1 MKCILPLILALC
13 LPVLAAPALAAE
25 APAQGTELT
34 NVDSGDCFY
43 AQVQSAAKGKV
54 TTGTSTKEFSPT
66 SPKTGSESTPS
77 CVGTLAPR
85 LACNFYGQPLDVTV
99 RR

>member
-43 AQVQSAAKGKV
+43 AQVQSAVKEKV
-54 TTGTSTKEFSPT
+54 TTGTSATEF
-66 SPKTGSESTPS
+66 
-77 CVGTLAPR
+77 APR
-85 LACNFYGQPLDVTV
+85 PALHPGPDHHLSVEGRRLPACL
-99 RR
+99 